1 MAKIC
6 IDFSPLPTWA
16 HILRMT
22 RYRSV
27 ADVVR
32 IVETFD
38 LWMARVQQRRDL
50 LALDDRMLRDVGV
63 NRAEAAAEAEKPFWR
78 A

>member
-1 MAKIC
+1 MSKNC
-6 IDFSPLPTWA
+6 TSVSPLPTWT

-22 RYRSV
+22 RRRSA

-32 IVETFD
+32 VVETFD

-50 LALDDRMLRDVGV
+50 LALNDRMLRDVGV
-63 NRAEAAAEAEKPFWR
+63 NRAEASAEAEKPFWR
-78 A
+78 S